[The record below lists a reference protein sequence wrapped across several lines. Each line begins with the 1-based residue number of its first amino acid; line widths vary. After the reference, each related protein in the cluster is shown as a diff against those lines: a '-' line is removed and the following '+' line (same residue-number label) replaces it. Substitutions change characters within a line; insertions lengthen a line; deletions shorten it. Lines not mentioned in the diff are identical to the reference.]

1 MCSGQFRL
9 VEARYGRLG
18 ELMFGVFGC
27 VSVSPGEARQGRRG
41 EERYIEVSYV

>member
-1 MCSGQFRL
+1 LCLR
-9 VEARYGRLG
+9 
-18 ELMFGVFGC
+18 C